1 MSAIVVSVFAGERPR
16 VADRLLDTQNAV
28 VAVNCT
34 LERGSLRAMRG
45 PAKSQALDAVPGTIF
60 KHDSDGWLSWPD
72 RVDVVKSAVLDVDGE
87 KPLGQLLMTEEREYP
102 TMYLAGGEV
111 YRLGIPRPSSAPT
124 LNVSSTAALDD
135 VVVEGWA
142 ALDASRVPG
151 RYGSEGVEIE
161 PMEGVTVEPFA
172 ALEAD
177 DGASDDGETEEE
189 KEPNIQRSTSYCFPA
204 STFRSLKVCISH
216 ISVFTGR

>member
-1 MSAIVVSVFAGERPR
+1 M
-16 VADRLLDTQNAV
+16 ADRLLDTQNAV
-28 VAVNCT
+28 LAVNCT

-60 KHDSDGWLSWPD
+60 KHGSDGWLSWPD

-87 KPLGQLLMTEEREYP
+87 TPLGQLLDDRG
-102 TMYLAGGEV
+102 ARVSDHVSCGG
-111 YRLGIPRPSSAPT
+111 RGLSAGIPRSSAAPT

-142 ALDASRVPG
+142 ALDASGVPG

-172 ALEAD
+172 ALEAED
-177 DGASDDGETEEE
+177 EGASDDGETEEE
-189 KEPNIQRSTSYCFPA
+189 KEPDIQRSTSYCYTLLRCLPTA
-204 STFRSLKVCISH
+204 YSGTSRRRLRPRRWWMSWKA
-216 ISVFTGR
+216 GE